1 MPSHRFSFALF
12 LILCLPGSFL
22 VCRRSS
28 AAPRQSP
35 SSASALSLFL
45 LELWPHLLSSLHA
58 LSLLIRNI
66 PWHLPPVLCP
76 IILFLGLSILLL
88 APRPPPSS
96 SPLICPLYLASRFIS
111 TSAHHASLSHTSTP
125 PTLVS
130 LLPFFY
136 PFYIPPPLLPRPFF
150 LSLSCTRLF
159 SYSFLRPLSTF
170 RVLGLAFLTLLH
182 SPLRLLAVV
191 SARLLATPTFHHP
204 HTFPSQS
211 DPTVGFSTLSPAPS
225 TLREATA

>member
-136 PFYIPPPLLPRPFF
+136 PSSTSRPHYFHVPFSFRFPARVSSPTLFF
-150 LSLSCTRLF
+150 AL
-159 SYSFLRPLSTF
+159 FLRS
-170 RVLGLAFLTLLH
+170 
-182 SPLRLLAVV
+182 V
-191 SARLLATPTFHHP
+191 SSVWPF
-204 HTFPSQS
+204 
-211 DPTVGFSTLSPAPS
+211 
-225 TLREATA
+225 